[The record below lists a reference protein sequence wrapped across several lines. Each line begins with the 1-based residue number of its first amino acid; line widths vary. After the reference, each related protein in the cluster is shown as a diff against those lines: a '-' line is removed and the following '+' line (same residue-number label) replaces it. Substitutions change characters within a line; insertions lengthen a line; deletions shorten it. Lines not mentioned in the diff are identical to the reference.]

1 MGKNNHNPTTT
12 ILLAILVV
20 MQVVVSFYFWQGNL
34 KLQRENLVLKELN
47 RQQQHQTEVL
57 AHQLSVQ
64 HEAVGKNIPQDL
76 QVRNRAHDIFAFESL
91 LQEGSRLFLF
101 VPPASC
107 SSCTSNIFAAL
118 PDILDVLGERIT
130 FICTDSDY
138 NTLMEYGDYRIRPE
152 RIYSVSRSSFSFL
165 NDLPYFAEIS
175 ADGCFKMFFCLENN
189 NIGVFLD
196 FIKSN
201 YAIH

>member
-57 AHQLSVQ
+57 AHQLTVQ
-64 HEAVGKNIPQDL
+64 HEAVGKKE
-76 QVRNRAHDIFAFESL
+76 V
-91 LQEGSRLFLF
+91 
-101 VPPASC
+101 
-107 SSCTSNIFAAL
+107 
-118 PDILDVLGERIT
+118 
-130 FICTDSDY
+130 
-138 NTLMEYGDYRIRPE
+138 
-152 RIYSVSRSSFSFL
+152 

-175 ADGCFKMFFCLENN
+175 ADGRFKMFFCLENN